1 MYFEP
6 WLVTVLLE
14 SHASK
19 LIFRESWEV
28 LMDFLIFRV
37 HSGYLKPRSR
47 DQIWLVNWK
56 WNGSWNFQRLVA
68 LSHLVE
74 PLLLHMKP
82 SSDISENILLQLHF
96 TIHLM
101 VSPSHNRDLIT
112 TVLYQNEQ
120 PSNPFLMQL
129 WIFTTFITSHI
140 ISIPLIK
147 ELSIVYNYFCDLEA
161 FITNKLFLLF
171 YKIVSIPFRLF
182 QVWFKNK
189 RAKYR
194 QLKKQQQ
201 EMHNK
206 PDQVK
211 VKPCSS
217 LPPPGDQAIS
227 PEPNKA
233 SKNLNFRGV
242 AIPQNDVTEFLKHSS
257 LLKQNVEKQEGYRP
271 FKPVDNAVEDHLMDL
286 ANYVHKKCMTT

>member
-1 MYFEP
+1 MAGPYGRLPPGTTNLTLMHGFGFN
-6 WLVTVLLE
+6 
-14 SHASK
+14 S
-19 LIFRESWEV
+19 FN
-28 LMDFLIFRV
+28 MDFVKLET
-37 HSGYLKPRSR
+37 LKYEGPPR
-47 DQIWLVNWK
+47 K
-56 WNGSWNFQRLVA
+56 QRR
-68 LSHLVE
+68 E
-74 PLLLHMKP
+74 
-82 SSDISENILLQLHF
+82 
-96 TIHLM
+96 
-101 VSPSHNRDLIT
+101 R
-112 TVLYQNEQ
+112 
-120 PSNPFLMQL
+120 
-129 WIFTTFITSHI
+129 TTFTKAQLEI
-140 ISIPLIK
+140 L
-147 ELSIVYNYFCDLEA
+147 EDLFSKTKYPDIFMREDVA
-161 FITNKLFLLF
+161 T
-171 YKIVSIPFRLF
+171 KINLPESRV

-201 EMHNK
+201 EMQNK
-206 PDQVK
+206 PDQLK

-233 SKNLNFRGV
+233 SKNFNFRGV

>member
-1 MYFEP
+1 MALNWMSCPPYWGCFHC
-6 WLVTVLLE
+6 L
-14 SHASK
+14 ASRPFIEGPPRK
-19 LIFRESWEV
+19 QRRE
-28 LMDFLIFRV
+28 R
-37 HSGYLKPRSR
+37 
-47 DQIWLVNWK
+47 
-56 WNGSWNFQRLVA
+56 
-68 LSHLVE
+68 
-74 PLLLHMKP
+74 
-82 SSDISENILLQLHF
+82 
-96 TIHLM
+96 
-101 VSPSHNRDLIT
+101 
-112 TVLYQNEQ
+112 
-120 PSNPFLMQL
+120 
-129 WIFTTFITSHI
+129 TTFTKAQLEI
-140 ISIPLIK
+140 L
-147 ELSIVYNYFCDLEA
+147 EDLFSKTKYPDIFMREDVA
-161 FITNKLFLLF
+161 T
-171 YKIVSIPFRLF
+171 KINLPESRV

>member
-37 HSGYLKPRSR
+37 HSGYLRPRSR

-74 PLLLHMKP
+74 PLLLYMKP
-82 SSDISENILLQLHF
+82 SS
-96 TIHLM
+96 
-101 VSPSHNRDLIT
+101 
-112 TVLYQNEQ
+112 
-120 PSNPFLMQL
+120 
-129 WIFTTFITSHI
+129 
-140 ISIPLIK
+140 

-161 FITNKLFLLF
+161 FITSKLFLLF

-201 EMHNK
+201 EMQNK
-206 PDQVK
+206 PDQLK